1 MSYSEPSMKPLLF
14 TPIRLREL
22 TARNRT
28 VIAPML
34 QYSGRDGLPTDW
46 HFLHLG
52 KFALGGAGIVF
63 SEAIAIEERGR
74 ITYGDLG
81 LWRDDQVAPLRR
93 ITDFIKQHGAIP
105 AVQLAHAGRKA
116 GTQRPWDGHGPLT
129 AADLVRNEPPWTP
142 MGASPVSASQT
153 RAVPQEMS
161 LTDIRDVLEA
171 WRTSALRALDA
182 GFQIAELHGAHGYL
196 LHTFLSPQSNQ
207 RSDGYGGSFD
217 GRARLPFEA
226 AEIVRS
232 IWPKE
237 WPVFYRISAVDE
249 GGWQIEDSVRFARG
263 LKERGID
270 VIDCSSGSLHD
281 SSTANVRLKRGFG
294 FQVPF
299 AAEIKRSVDIKTMAV
314 GLIVEPQQAESIL
327 QEGSADLIA
336 IGREALYNPNWPL
349 HAEVALSA
357 QGEYESW
364 PMQHSWWLTRRERI
378 FQRIA
383 EDNAREATE
392 RQNAN
397 RNTVS

>member
-1 MSYSEPSMKPLLF
+1 MKPLLF
-14 TPIRLREL
+14 TPIGLREL
-22 TARNRT
+22 KARNRT

-81 LWRDDQVAPLRR
+81 LWSNDQIKPLRR

-129 AADLVRNEPPWTP
+129 AADLVRGEKPWTP
-142 MGASPVSASQT
+142 IGASPVSASPA
-153 RAVPQEMS
+153 RSVPAEMS
-161 LTDIRDVLEA
+161 LKDIRDVLEA
-171 WRTSALRALDA
+171 WRTSTLRALDA
-182 GFQIAELHGAHGYL
+182 GFQIVELHGAHGYL
-196 LHTFLSPQSNQ
+196 LHTFLSPQSNL
-207 RSDGYGGSFD
+207 RNDGYGGSFE

-226 AEIVRS
+226 AEIVRNT
-232 IWPKE
+232 WPKE

-249 GGWQIEDSVRFARG
+249 GGWQLADSVRFAQA

-299 AAEIKRSVDIKTMAV
+299 AAEIRSAANIMTMAV
-314 GLIVEPQQAESIL
+314 GLIVDPQQAESIL
-327 QEGSADLIA
+327 HDGNADLIA

-357 QGEYESW
+357 QGEEYESW
-364 PMQHSWWLTRRERI
+364 PLQHSWWLTRRERI

-383 EDNAREATE
+383 QEEGTQLRSNNLR
-392 RQNAN
+392 
-397 RNTVS
+397 S

>member
-1 MSYSEPSMKPLLF
+1 MKPLLF
-14 TPIRLREL
+14 TPITLRGL

-46 HFLHLG
+46 HLLHLG
-52 KFALGGAGIVF
+52 KFALGGAGIIF

-93 ITDFIKQHGAIP
+93 ITDVIKQHGAIP

-129 AADLVRNEPPWTP
+129 AADIVRGETPWMP
-142 MGASPVSASQT
+142 IGASAVSASPVRT
-153 RAVPQEMS
+153 VPAEMS
-161 LTDIRDVLEA
+161 ATEIREVLKA

-196 LHTFLSPQSNQ
+196 LHTFLSPQSNL
-207 RSDGYGGSFD
+207 RADGYGGSFE
-217 GRARLPFEA
+217 GRARLPYEA
-226 AEIVRS
+226 AEIVRNV
-232 IWPKE
+232 WPKE

-249 GGWQIEDSVRFARG
+249 GGWQIEDSVRFAAG

-270 VIDCSSGSLHD
+270 VVDCSSGSLHD
-281 SSTANVRLKRGFG
+281 SSTANVRLRRGFG

-299 AAEIKRSVDIKTMAV
+299 AAEIRRSAGVSTMAV
-314 GLIVEPQQAESIL
+314 GLIVEPEHAEQIL
-327 QEGSADLIA
+327 QAGDADLIA

-357 QGEYESW
+357 QGEYQSW
-364 PMQHSWWLTRRERI
+364 PQQHSWWLTRRERI

-383 EDNAREATE
+383 EEAAAEAQARK
-392 RQNAN
+392 
-397 RNTVS
+397 SG

>member
-1 MSYSEPSMKPLLF
+1 MPSPLLF
-14 TPIRLREL
+14 TPTKLREL
-22 TARNRT
+22 TARNRV

-46 HFLHLG
+46 HLLHLG

-74 ITYGDLG
+74 ITHGDLG
-81 LWRDDQVAPLRR
+81 LYRDDQVAPLRR
-93 ITDFIKQHGAIP
+93 ITDVIKEHAAIP

-129 AADLVRNEPPWTP
+129 AADLARGEPAWQP
-142 MGASPVSASQT
+142 MGASAIAASPT
-153 RAVPQEMS
+153 RSVPGEM
-161 LTDIRDVLEA
+161 TAADIAQILEA

-196 LHTFLSPQSNQ
+196 LHTFLSPKSNQ
-207 RSDGYGGSFD
+207 RSDGYGGSFE
-217 GRARLPFEA
+217 GRARLPLEA
-226 AEIVRS
+226 AEIVRNV
-232 IWPKE
+232 WPKE

-249 GGWQIEDSVRFARG
+249 GGWQLEDSVRFTAALR
-263 LKERGID
+263 ERGID
-270 VIDCSSGSLHD
+270 VIDC

-299 AAEIKRSVDIKTMAV
+299 AAEIRRAADIKTMAV
-314 GLIVEPQQAESIL
+314 GLIVEPRQAEDIL
-327 QEGSADLIA
+327 QNGQADLIA

-349 HAEVALSA
+349 HAQVELSA

-364 PMQHSWWLTRRERI
+364 PVQHGWWLTRRERI

-383 EDNAREATE
+383 EEDGQELRRTAAR
-392 RQNAN
+392 
-397 RNTVS
+397 